1 MALRLFTDNDYVDCD
16 KCLHRAMI
24 GDYGTRRD
32 FSHGSRCNYLQST
45 IEISLC
51 KTEIKETIGDIGLSY
66 TNTWQQQQGRS
77 CIECGKLPPPWK
89 PKSAVCGPCR
99 DKIKDYLFNTYYR
112 GPGTWRL
119 EDRKPEM
126 AATACPL
133 CDGPRE
139 ITPDGN
145 VVCRSRDCNKNLMF
159 AEHYGAKAED
169 IFAVLRDVPPNVE
182 DIYTTVIVAH
192 EPGPTTKF
200 GSIEDGWVDIAIHGT
215 LRCQCGSEKAGSLR
229 HSDWCPKYDPTK

>member
-1 MALRLFTDNDYVDCD
+1 MAPMTCEIDLCTGYAVFSASLFGGPG
-16 KCLHRAMI
+16 A
-24 GDYGTRRD
+24 
-32 FSHGSRCNYLQST
+32 
-45 IEISLC
+45 LC
-51 KTEIKETIGDIGLSY
+51 SKHMK
-66 TNTWQQQQGRS
+66 TWQQQQQQQQLGEAAVRKQNDRS
-77 CIECGKLPPPWK
+77 CIECGKLSPPWK

-133 CDGPRE
+133 CNGPRE

-169 IFAVLRDVPPNVE
+169 IFVALRDVSPNVE
-182 DIYTTVIVAH
+182 DIYTTEIVNR
-192 EPGPTTKF
+192 ESTKLF
-200 GSIEDGWVDIAIHGT
+200 KFVSFESGSYGNMFTNVGAK
-215 LRCQCGSEKAGSLR
+215 CQCGSDAAGSPR
-229 HSDWCPKYDPTK
+229 HSDWCQKFSRAGG